1 MATNTP
7 NYNMVKP
14 GIDDDALI
22 ADLNGNTD
30 IIDAEMRAIRD
41 NIAIVVNGNT
51 APRAISAGQYLF
63 IKNHSTLSAGG
74 YHATANIANGA
85 AITSSNVAA
94 DADGVVN
101 GAFSALNS
109 KIATKS
115 TTATLASGWSVGSNQ
130 NIIYKS
136 GDVVSLLLWVNGG
149 TITQSSWNLIAT
161 IPSGYRPS
169 SSVDFLGINNTN
181 DKAVHC
187 QITNDGRILVY
198 GSADAGS
205 DLRLSV
211 TFFAG

>member
-1 MATNTP
+1 MATNTQ

-63 IKNHSTLSAGG
+63 IKNNSSLSAGG

-85 AITSSNVAA
+85 TITSSNVTA

-101 GAFSALNS
+101 GAFATLNS
-109 KIATKS
+109 KITNPNDPLFGHIKNEVADANNFKAGWTYALS
-115 TTATLASGWSVGSNQ
+115 TSSNLPSAANYFVLTFLNDNVGAQVAIRRNNGGYMYFRKKNDGIWDSWYQVNAS
-130 NIIYKS
+130 
-136 GDVVSLLLWVNGG
+136 VVS
-149 TITQSSWNLIAT
+149 
-161 IPSGYRPS
+161 
-169 SSVDFLGINNTN
+169 
-181 DKAVHC
+181 
-187 QITNDGRILVY
+187 
-198 GSADAGS
+198 
-205 DLRLSV
+205 
-211 TFFAG
+211 